1 MTYKTNIT
9 AKRKIKYSFD
19 LSTFYRD
26 FKDELGHYLV
36 PELEVSKENP
46 FREGIDYS
54 SVSMESSYIID
65 VPSWAN
71 KKINEIITEITND
84 LFSDAKL
91 LSDYVIYYMSNLT
104 YKHDDLSVI
113 NAKKENIVELLGK
126 DLCDRYKRQIS
137 DILIIREKY
146 LSELIV

>member
-9 AKRKIKYSFD
+9 VKRKIKYSFD

-26 FKDELGHYLV
+26 FKDELGYYLV

-46 FREGIDYS
+46 FREGIDYA
-54 SVSMESSYIID
+54 SVSMKSLYNIS

-71 KKINEIITEITND
+71 KEINELITEIAND
-84 LFSDAKL
+84 LFSDAGL
-91 LSDYVIYYMSNLT
+91 LHSFVILYMSNLT

-113 NAKKENIVELLGK
+113 FAKKENILELLGK
-126 DLCDRYKRQIS
+126 DLRDRYKSQIS
-137 DILIIREKY
+137 DILSIREKY
-146 LSELIV
+146 LSTMIV